1 MVAAMGDRG
10 NIFFVDRRE
19 GDALEGIYMYTHW
32 SGAALPLTVREAL
45 ERGRGRWGDS
55 QYLARI
61 VFCELV
67 GEAVREETGYG
78 LSTRIGDNEHSVVRI
93 DDLSA
98 RVSFHAPGK
107 ERRADDPGLASWSYE
122 AYLAMASAELERAF
136 LGVPVEE
143 TRPETPPRATAKVM
157 AKVNGKG
164 HAKGHAKAA
173 PKSNGTA
180 RGANG
185 KGKAKAAPSRK
196 PAKRRA
202 GAR

>member
-1 MVAAMGDRG
+1 MVALMGDRG

-32 SGAALPLTVREAL
+32 SGAVLPAIVREAL

-61 VFCELV
+61 VFCELI
-67 GEAVREETGYG
+67 GDAVREEIGYG

-98 RVSFHAPGK
+98 RVSFHEPGK

-122 AYLAMASAELERAF
+122 EYLALPSAAMERAF
-136 LGVPVEE
+136 LGEPVEE
-143 TRPETPPRATAKVM
+143 PRPEPPPRAM
-157 AKVNGKG
+157 ARARGKANGKG
-164 HAKGHAKAA
+164 HGKAA
-173 PKSNGTA
+173 PKGNGPA
-180 RGANG
+180 RGASGNG
-185 KGKAKAAPSRK
+185 KGKAKTAQSRK